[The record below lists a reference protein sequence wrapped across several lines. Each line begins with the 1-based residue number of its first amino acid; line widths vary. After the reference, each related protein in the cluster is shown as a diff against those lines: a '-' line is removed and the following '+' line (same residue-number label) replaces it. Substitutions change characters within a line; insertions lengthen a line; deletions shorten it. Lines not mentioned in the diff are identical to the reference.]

1 MARHEPRY
9 TLTTLDGLAA
19 IAGERS
25 TRFADGSSSRL
36 PAPRLDL
43 PAPRAEESPAVRYN
57 IAPGQEAWVVRAA
70 PARDGVP
77 GRELAKLRWGLLP
90 RWQGHGGKRP
100 AMVHAA
106 PLDAVA
112 ATPLLRDAF
121 KKHRCLVLAD
131 GCFAWNALKQPVWF
145 HPEPVR
151 VIALAGV
158 WATNKDDDVASF
170 ALLTGEPLVT
180 RVSEPM
186 PIVLDDSCY
195 DEWLAGTP
203 DAVMSLCAARALD
216 GWRADP
222 VTTWMASADHDDPK
236 CIEPIGNPRQGELF

>member
-1 MARHEPRY
+1 MARHEPRF
-9 TLTTLDGLAA
+9 TLTTLEGLGTLVDEPPRVLA
-19 IAGERS
+19 E
-25 TRFADGSSSRL
+25 GSSTTI
-36 PAPRLDL
+36 AADL
-43 PAPRAEESPAVRYN
+43 PVVRYN
-57 IAPGQEAWVVRAA
+57 VAPGQDAWVVRPGAG
-70 PARDGVP
+70 DGVP
-77 GRELAKLRWGLLP
+77 TRQLAKLRWGLLP

-106 PLDAVA
+106 PLEAVA

-121 KKHRCLVLAD
+121 KKQRCLVLAD
-131 GCFAWNALKQPVWF
+131 GCYAWNALKQPVWF

-158 WATNKDDDVASF
+158 WATNKDDGVASF

-186 PIVLDDSCY
+186 PIVLDESCY
-195 DEWLAGTP
+195 DVWLSGAP
-203 DAVMSLCAARALD
+203 DAAMSLCAPRALD

-236 CIEPIGNPRQGELF
+236 CIEPVGNPRQGELF

>member
-1 MARHEPRY
+1 MGRHDPRY

-25 TRFADGSSSRL
+25 TRFASGSSTRL
-36 PAPRLDL
+36 PTPDAA
-43 PAPRAEESPAVRYN
+43 PAPAPPLPEESPAVRYN
-57 IAPGQEAWVVRAA
+57 IAPGQDAWVVRGA
-70 PARDGVP
+70 
-77 GRELAKLRWGLLP
+77 RELAKLRWGLLP

-106 PLDAVA
+106 PLEAVA
-112 ATPLLRDAF
+112 STPLLRDAF
-121 KKHRCLVLAD
+121 KKQRCLVLAD

-145 HPEPVR
+145 HPEPR
-151 VIALAGV
+151 RTIGFAGV
-158 WATNKDDDVASF
+158 WATNNDDGVPSF

-180 RVSEPM
+180 RVREPM
-186 PIVLDDSCY
+186 PIVIDEACY
-195 DEWLAGTP
+195 DTWLSGDP
-203 DAVMSLCAARALD
+203 DDALALCIPRALD

-222 VTTWMASADHDDPK
+222 VTTWMANADHDDPK